1 MSLFPARFPLWLLSW
16 LAAVWVALLSACG
29 EPEAF
34 KGTVLTSGDSAPGF
48 ELINQFGGQVNSND
62 YLGSPVLLTFLY
74 TSCPDVCP
82 ITAGQLRETL
92 DLLGEEADRVR
103 VAVISVDPERDTV
116 EAAREFSERWDMA
129 DAWDF
134 LVGGRDVLEPLWR
147 AYYIDPAIEDHASS
161 AGSSHPSPQGGATGS
176 LQQSFSER
184 YLVVHSNPVYLM
196 DDEGVMRVVFT
207 SPLDPDEIA
216 HDVRLLLD

>member
-1 MSLFPARFPLWLLSW
+1 MLPC
-16 LAAVWVALLSACG
+16 LAAVAAVLLSACG
-29 EPEAF
+29 EPATF
-34 KGTVLTSGDSAPGF
+34 KGTVLTSGDRAPAF
-48 ELINQFGGQVNSND
+48 ELVNHFGGNVDSDD
-62 YLGSPVLLTFLY
+62 YLGSPLLLTFLY

-92 DLLGEEADRVR
+92 DLLGDDVDEVR
-103 VAVISVDPERDTV
+103 VAAISVDPERDTV
-116 EAAREFSERWDMA
+116 ETALEFSDRWGMA

-134 LVGGRDVLEPLWR
+134 LVGGREVLEPLWK

-161 AGSSHPSPQGGATGS
+161 AGSSHPSPRTGATKA

-196 DDEGVMRVVFT
+196 DGEGVMRVVFT
-207 SPLDPDEIA
+207 SPLDPEEIA
-216 HDVRLLLD
+216 HDVRLMLD